1 MGPCPGA
8 RHAFPDPPTITMTTT
23 PSLDM
28 TMADILDQFPGA
40 RRALFQKFHIGG
52 CNSCGYSPDDTLR
65 SVLQKH
71 SVQDPD
77 AALDTILKIDEM
89 DRRMQ
94 IQPAELAELRKNQ
107 TKMRL
112 VDVRS
117 EEERDM
123 ACIEGAEL
131 LTQELFDAL
140 KAAPKDTFMVFHCHT
155 GVRSLDAAAYFVGH
169 GFTNVKSLTG
179 GIDAW
184 AQVVDTAVARY

>member
-1 MGPCPGA
+1 
-8 RHAFPDPPTITMTTT
+8 MTTT
-23 PSLDM
+23 LSLDM
-28 TMADILDQFPGA
+28 TMADILDQYPGA
-40 RRALFQKFHIGG
+40 RRALFQKYHIGG

-71 SVQDPD
+71 AVQAPD
-77 AALDTILKIDEM
+77 EAVQTILKFDEL

-94 IQPAELAELRKNQ
+94 IQPMQLAELRKSR
-107 TKMRL
+107 TAMRL

-117 EEERDM
+117 EEEH
-123 ACIEGAEL
+123 AFASIAGGEL

-140 KAAPKDTFMVFHCHT
+140 KAAPKDTFMVFFCHT

-184 AQVVDTAVARY
+184 SEQIDQGVARY